1 MTDPGRI
8 HSGAV
13 RALSTVILFLGAVV
27 LIRTIAEGGGPLS
40 LGFLLG
46 IAMIAVGAA
55 RLYLAQ
61 RMRP

>member
-1 MTDPGRI
+1 
-8 HSGAV
+8 V